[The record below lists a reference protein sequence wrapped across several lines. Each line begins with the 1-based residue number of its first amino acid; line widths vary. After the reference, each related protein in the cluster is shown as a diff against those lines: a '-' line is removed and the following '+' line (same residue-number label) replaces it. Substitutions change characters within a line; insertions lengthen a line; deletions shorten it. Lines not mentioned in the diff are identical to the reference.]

1 MTAMSTLR
9 RAHGHTW
16 WISPLLV
23 SLVLRCNVARGQE
36 LEWNAPSELPSFS
49 VVSVKVNESFFA
61 GVDTLVAGQGAS
73 PEFDVVSIRRRVTP
87 TGSIRT
93 ILGNGVFDRPNI
105 TLDALIVFAYDL
117 DPYQLL
123 NSPSWART
131 ERFDVSAR
139 GSETATVPEI
149 RLMMRRV
156 LEDRF
161 QLVARSDIREMDTY
175 VLTLAKPGSG
185 PPSGLKR
192 NTDSCKT
199 LVVAPPGTPRGG
211 ATVVGCDTS
220 EGIAGFLSK
229 TLGKHVEDRTG
240 LSGNFEYSFYYAA
253 IEGGLAPAATTGDL
267 PSIESALPEQ
277 LGLRLIASRAPV
289 AVLVVDSVDHPSE
302 N

>member
-23 SLVLRCNVARGQE
+23 SLVLRSNVARGQE

-49 VVSVKVNESFFA
+49 VVSVKVHESFFA

-73 PEFDVVSIRRRVTP
+73 PEFDVVSIRKRVTP

-149 RLMMRRV
+149 RLMM
-156 LEDRF
+156 
-161 QLVARSDIREMDTY
+161 
-175 VLTLAKPGSG
+175 
-185 PPSGLKR
+185 
-192 NTDSCKT
+192 
-199 LVVAPPGTPRGG
+199 
-211 ATVVGCDTS
+211 
-220 EGIAGFLSK
+220 
-229 TLGKHVEDRTG
+229 
-240 LSGNFEYSFYYAA
+240 
-253 IEGGLAPAATTGDL
+253 
-267 PSIESALPEQ
+267 
-277 LGLRLIASRAPV
+277 
-289 AVLVVDSVDHPSE
+289 
-302 N
+302 